1 MATTFLVQAAVC
13 CACFHAVIVRS
24 VKRSPM
30 NWFYDYPKAVRD
42 RMRALPQYAGKL
54 PTRQF
59 NVKKKGL
66 AALFCVAFFLCMA
79 RAAGLRAFWPTA
91 AYSFALWTVIN
102 FYDALVL
109 DTIWFCHNETI
120 RFPGTEDMVSDY
132 EDPTKHWVDF
142 GIGSVIG
149 AAVALLAAGANA
161 LLPL

>member
-1 MATTFLVQAAVC
+1 M
-13 CACFHAVIVRS
+13 S
-24 VKRSPM
+24 
-30 NWFYDYPKAVRD
+30 WFYDYPKAVRD
-42 RMRALPQYAGKL
+42 RMRTLPQYAGRL

-59 NVKKKGL
+59 NVKKKVL

-79 RAAGLRAFWPTA
+79 RVAGLRAFWPTTG
-91 AYSFALWTVIN
+91 YSFALWTVIN

-109 DTIWFCHNETI
+109 DTIWFCHNEKI

-132 EDPTKHWVDF
+132 ENPKKHWVDF

-149 AAVALLAAGANA
+149 AAVALLAAGANV